1 MTTPT
6 LTTNAGTEAT
16 PRPKPP
22 SKARYVVLE
31 LVALAVVIVCLI
43 GVDANWERLLGAP
56 AEIWNYLGLMAG
68 GVFQNPLAEPY
79 TEYWATSFEF
89 MLESLAMA
97 WVGTVIGALLSIPFG
112 FLAASNVAPEPVVFV
127 VRQFLNAIRAIPDI
141 ILAIVIMVPIF
152 GLGPLPGA
160 LAIGVGSIGTLGKH
174 TSEVIEGIAT
184 GPVEALRSSGA
195 RPLQVLRWGV
205 LPQVLPEIVAFWLYR
220 FEVNIRASA
229 ILGVVGAGGIGSLLS
244 RVFDGR
250 DWDRVGIAL
259 VVIIGVTM
267 IVDQLSATLRHRIIS
282 GGGPVRAR
290 AAQISEGIAG

>member
-1 MTTPT
+1 MSVRTVAAP
-6 LTTNAGTEAT
+6 EAT
-16 PRPKPP
+16 GTASRPKPP

-31 LVALAVVIVCLI
+31 LIALAVVIVCLV
-43 GVDANWERLLGAP
+43 GVDANWDRLLGLP
-56 AEIWNYLGLMAG
+56 AEIWNYLVLMAG
-68 GVFQNPLAEPY
+68 GVFQNPFAEPF
-79 TEYWATSFEF
+79 TEYWTTSFTF
-89 MLESLAMA
+89 MFESLAMA

-112 FLAASNVAPEPVVFV
+112 FLAASNVAPAPVVFV

-160 LAIGVGSIGTLGKH
+160 LAIGVGSVGTLGKL
-174 TSEVIEGIAT
+174 TSEVIEGIST

-244 RVFDGR
+244 RVFDAR

-267 IVDQLSATLRHRIIS
+267 IVDQLSAMLRHRIIS
-282 GGGPVRAR
+282 GGGRVSAR